1 MSRKKLENTGVETRG
16 KTRGKTR
23 VEILGYIRTD
33 AGITIPELAKRIG
46 ITEKGIEYHMNK
58 LKEEGIVDRIGPAN
72 RGIWVVIEK

>member
-1 MSRKKLENTGVETRG
+1 MKTRG

-33 AGITIPELAKRIG
+33 GEITIPELAKRIG

-58 LKEEGIVDRIGPAN
+58 LKQEGIVNRIGPAN
-72 RGIWVVIEK
+72 GGVWVVIEK